1 MVEAQRR
8 WGGMAQVVVG
18 KPCPSSLRK
27 TNTMKNA
34 HSLHAR
40 HERGQTQQVQLTYQE
55 DALQSDAADVSP
67 IPESYSQDDLAQLLY
82 MIEEEKLAG
91 DVYEALY
98 AQTGMQV
105 FDRIA
110 ASENR
115 HFDAL
120 LTQAQ
125 TLGLAV
131 DGILALPE
139 GQYISPQLQ
148 SLYDDLM
155 LAASTSAVAAL
166 EVGVA
171 IETTDMVDL
180 QAASAN
186 LDGTALGDV
195 YANLLTGSAQHLSAF
210 ENLLA

>member
-1 MVEAQRR
+1 
-8 WGGMAQVVVG
+8 
-18 KPCPSSLRK
+18 
-27 TNTMKNA
+27 MKNA

-40 HERGQTQQVQLTYQE
+40 HERGQTQQVQTHQE
-55 DALQSDAADVSP
+55 DALQSHDADVSP

-110 ASENR
+110 ASEDR

-125 TLGLAV
+125 TLGLTV
-131 DGILALPE
+131 DGILALTE
-139 GQYISPQLQ
+139 G
-148 SLYDDLM
+148 
-155 LAASTSAVAAL
+155 
-166 EVGVA
+166 E
-171 IETTDMVDL
+171 
-180 QAASAN
+180 
-186 LDGTALGDV
+186 
-195 YANLLTGSAQHLSAF
+195 
-210 ENLLA
+210 

>member
-1 MVEAQRR
+1 
-8 WGGMAQVVVG
+8 
-18 KPCPSSLRK
+18 
-27 TNTMKNA
+27 MKNA

-40 HERGQTQQVQLTYQE
+40 HERGQSQQVQLTHQK
-55 DALQSDAADVSP
+55 DAWQSHDADVSP
-67 IPESYSQDDLAQLLY
+67 IPEAYSPDDLAQLLY

-110 ASENR
+110 ASEDR

-139 GQYISPQLQ
+139 GQYTSPQLQ

-155 LAASTSAVAAL
+155 LAATASAVAAL

-195 YANLLTGSAQHLSAF
+195 YANLLMGSAQHLSAF